1 MHVRLSRPPD
11 RPDLSEGFTSLIRLN
26 PTSSQ
31 LNNQINRALQTI
43 LDPLP

>member
-1 MHVRLSRPPD
+1 MHVKLKSPPN

-26 PTSSQ
+26 PASSH